1 MRAESGRPPRPSLRV
16 CELHTQSI
24 GVGAPRV
31 SDASD
36 YAPVSEHVTIATIA
50 LQHEHDPIDRRRALR
65 AGFRHFVPKPVEID
79 ELAAVVRTVADQ
91 H

>member
-50 LQHEHDPIDRRRALR
+50 LRHEHDLIDRRRALR
-65 AGFRHFVPKPVEID
+65 AGFFVPKPEID
-79 ELAAVVRTVADQ
+79 GLAAVVRTVADQ